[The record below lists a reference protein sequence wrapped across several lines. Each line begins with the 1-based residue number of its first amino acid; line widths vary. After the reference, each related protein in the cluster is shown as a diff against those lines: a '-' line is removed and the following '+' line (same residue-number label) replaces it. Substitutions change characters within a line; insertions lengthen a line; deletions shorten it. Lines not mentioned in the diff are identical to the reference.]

1 MNYKDDLANGY
12 VNGYYVGLRQGTNT
26 QDELEPDADGYEV
39 QRDTIRMG
47 TVTPDAAEPNYPVPQ
62 DYTVTYVKGEAAAT
76 GTAPTET
83 SKAEGATFTVKAN
96 TFTLAD
102 HVFAGWLGSDGNT
115 YQSGDTVTMGG
126 AALTLTAQWED
137 A

>member
-1 MNYKDDLANGY
+1 MKYKDDLANGY

-26 QDELEPDADGYEV
+26 QDELEPAADGYEV
-39 QRDTIRMG
+39 QRNTVRMG

-62 DYTVTYVKGEAAAT
+62 DYAVTYVKGEAAAT

-83 SKAEGATFTVKAN
+83 NKVEGATFTVKAN
-96 TFTLAD
+96 TFAFTG
-102 HVFAGWLGSDGNT
+102 HVFAGWLGSNGKT
-115 YQSGDTVTMGG
+115 YQSGDTATMGG
-126 AALTLTAQWED
+126 AALTLTAQWEV